1 VYSNLKLQIWRT
13 GTHQNR
19 LAKILQIDETTLSRI
34 VNGYREPSTELREK
48 IAALLHCDQTWLFER
63 TEPAGTSEMISSV
76 GPTAVDT
83 KT

>member
-1 VYSNLKLQIWRT
+1 MYSNLKLQIWRT

-34 VNGYREPSTELREK
+34 VNGYREPSAELREK

-63 TEPAGTSEMISSV
+63 TEPSGTSEMISSV
-76 GPTAVDT
+76 GPRVVDT